1 MPVNQILTWLEL
13 MRLKYEFDDVTRTFK
28 LVYKVDGNP
37 LNAII
42 IARMDGW
49 IKIRVMLANIK
60 DVAEADQFAF
70 TSDLLKQ
77 NFENDDVTFS
87 MDETGILYS
96 ENDTQKSSNLD
107 NFYTELNAVVF
118 GASLFIKIIAP
129 KYNLTEHLLHGVE

>member
-60 DVAEADQFAF
+60 DVAEADRFAF

-87 MDETGILYS
+87 MDETG
-96 ENDTQKSSNLD
+96 
-107 NFYTELNAVVF
+107 
-118 GASLFIKIIAP
+118 
-129 KYNLTEHLLHGVE
+129 